1 MRKENVR
8 CPMCGTMNYDVDL
21 DATDHPDQNGTA
33 DDVQPPTGPQKRP
46 EQKCAGG
53 GRLRQRQDEILA

>member
-1 MRKENVR
+1 
-8 CPMCGTMNYDVDL
+8 MCGTMNYDVDL